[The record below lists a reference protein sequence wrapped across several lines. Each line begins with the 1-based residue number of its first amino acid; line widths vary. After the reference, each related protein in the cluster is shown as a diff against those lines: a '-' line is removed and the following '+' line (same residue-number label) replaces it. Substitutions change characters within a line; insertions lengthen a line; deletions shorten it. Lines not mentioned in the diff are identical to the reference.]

1 MVELGC
7 GSGETAAR
15 LVEAGYD
22 VLGIDQSP
30 QMLALARERAPGA
43 RFRAGSWH
51 DAEIPPCAAVLAIG
65 EVLGYLG
72 AARGTKAELRG
83 LFRRVAAAL
92 PPGGP
97 FIFDLAIPGR
107 LPGGEAESWRSGE
120 DWALL
125 YRARERGHELVRE
138 IEVFRRD
145 GRGAGYRRTR
155 ETHRLRL
162 RPTGEITALLRECGF
177 RVRVRRGYDERLL
190 LPGHRVF
197 LARRL

>member
-1 MVELGC
+1 MGDYGRDLAYVHDAAFLELARAATPAALGWLKGAGVEHGLVVELGC

-15 LVEAGYD
+15 
-22 VLGIDQSP
+22 
-30 QMLALARERAPGA
+30 
-43 RFRAGSWH
+43 
-51 DAEIPPCAAVLAIG
+51 
-65 EVLGYLG
+65 
-72 AARGTKAELRG
+72 
-83 LFRRVAAAL
+83 
-92 PPGGP
+92 
-97 FIFDLAIPGR
+97 
-107 LPGGEAESWRSGE
+107 EAESWRSGE